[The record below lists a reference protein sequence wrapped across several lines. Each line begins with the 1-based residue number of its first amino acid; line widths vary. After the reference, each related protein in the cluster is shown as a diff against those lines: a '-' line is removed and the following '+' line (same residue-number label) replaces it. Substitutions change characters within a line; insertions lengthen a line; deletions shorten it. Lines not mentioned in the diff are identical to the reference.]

1 MNDGI
6 IKENGT
12 SRLMRA
18 SLPATYEEF
27 RLKAAAGTQPLD
39 IMFNADGWTQLPTFL
54 NTANLLKASTADLYG
69 LGADATP
76 NDVFSEILNHVDTI
90 IRVPTGTEDPAAY
103 LDNLLD
109 EYIAKKRDKSVGYV
123 CYATSVAHPDLAGN
137 SYILKI
143 NVISQKYVSV
153 EAVSYDM
160 STTSGAKIFTRSKY
174 NGVWNEWRNEDRVET
189 GRYTGT
195 GTYGSSNP
203 NSLTFSFKPKLFLI
217 SIDGTQ
223 LLFGNSYSESG
234 TFGYL
239 WGYLSE
245 SYKSI
250 SVGRNSTLMVKVVD
264 KTVYWYETNGG
275 DAATQLNTSGKVYNY
290 IAIG

>member
-1 MNDGI
+1 MFSHQSNSSKGGVNMAQNIEMQYLNSSGQYEKMVPHTIASDNSCFLSTETAGLFGL
-6 IKENGT
+6 GT
-12 SRLMRA
+12 S
-18 SLPATYEEF
+18 
-27 RLKAAAGTQPLD
+27 
-39 IMFNADGWTQLPTFL
+39 
-54 NTANLLKASTADLYG
+54 
-69 LGADATP
+69 ATP
-76 NDVFSEILNHVDTI
+76 NDVFSKIFDGVYTTLNI
-90 IRVPTGTEDPAAY
+90 PAGTKDPAT
-103 LDNLLD
+103 LLD
-109 EYIAKKRDKSVGYV
+109 KLLDAYIARKRDKSVGYV
-123 CYATSVAHPDLAGN
+123 CYATSVAHPVLAGN

-160 STTSGAKIFTRSKY
+160 GTTSGAKIFTRSKY

-195 GTYGSSNP
+195 GAYGSKDP

-223 LLFGNSYSESG
+223 LLFGNSYGDSS

-239 WGYLSE
+239 WGALTE

-250 SVGRNSTLMVKVVD
+250 SVGRSGTLMVKVVD
-264 KTVYWYETNGG
+264 KTVYWYETDGG
-275 DAATQLNTSGKVYNY
+275 DAEDQLNISGRIYNY